1 MSLTNEDLL
10 AISDL
15 MDMKLKP
22 IKNELS
28 AIPNLIDRKL
38 QPIKNDLS
46 AIPNLI
52 DRKLQPIKNDLS
64 AIPNLI
70 DRKLQPIKNDLL
82 STSNSIQSINNE
94 IKKIRA
100 DTLENNVIPR
110 LNTIESCYLS
120 TFERYATNAVIM
132 ESQQADVEI
141 LKKVVIE
148 HSEKLHKIS

>member
-15 MDMKLKP
+15 MDMKLNP

-28 AIPNLIDRKL
+28 AIPNLIDRKLQPIKYDLSAIPNLINRKL

-52 DRKLQPIKNDLS
+52 DRKLQPIE
-64 AIPNLI
+64 
-70 DRKLQPIKNDLL
+70 NDLL
-82 STSNSIQSINNE
+82 ATSNSIQSIKNE
-94 IKKIRA
+94 IKMIR
-100 DTLENNVIPR
+100 DILENNVIPK
-110 LNTIESCYLS
+110 LSTIESCYLS
-120 TFERYATNAVIM
+120 TFERYAANTVIM
-132 ESQQADVEI
+132 EFQQADVEI